1 MDRRCALINMAIIL
15 ALFGV
20 AIILKRKSW
29 ETGELQQLCF
39 WRKARPILDQF
50 FAARDAATEEA
61 KDTIVMALITL
72 TTAALVGTVWLIR
85 RRRQQETEDSDL
97 QTGDSHV
104 VHMVHPGYHRYGARL
119 GLTMPPW
126 AGVLLTPYTEVC
138 KRVQGAMEERR
149 KRLAEKEVRLEA
161 TQKEVQED
169 DQEEDSE
176 DDEDGFRGCRMS
188 APHTRLNYWADN

>member
-1 MDRRCALINMAIIL
+1 MDKRCALINVAIIL

-20 AIILKRKSW
+20 AIILKHKSW

-39 WRKARPILDQF
+39 WGQERPILDQF
-50 FAARDAATEEA
+50 FAARDAARG
-61 KDTIVMALITL
+61 TIVMALVTL
-72 TTAALVGTVWLIR
+72 TTAALVGTVRLIR
-85 RRRQQETEDSDL
+85 RRMQQETGDSGL